1 MALFPTAKFEVLLP
15 GGIVTPGRRLE
26 AELVVRNDETIPR
39 AEHVS
44 LVFNS
49 TAWAGYGSGKSRSVV
64 TRTIFLAPLNSDL
77 PAGEL
82 PPGVHRYPFLIEIPD
97 WLPPAY
103 SGSDCGIVHRLEAR
117 LDVDWAIDPT
127 ASLVPTVAM
136 PPRTAVRTPRSTR
149 SPAGFHDSIVLE
161 VLLESTTVT
170 QDEPLR
176 GQVAL
181 RSGHDARFDAVDLCL
196 ASVAHVPMG
205 RGDRRRGG
213 GQTIHVPAS
222 SLRSGEPVPFVF
234 PPTSYAFPPSFQD
247 GFLDHQ
253 VGLFVSVDI
262 PWAIDPSFEIA
273 IEMLPHGS
281 TVVGGPAEGAV
292 GSERLR
298 RVSMAMAQTAGLRQ
312 GLPPTLVEGAH
323 GPVSLRLVDSARGGN
338 IGVMVEMTYPDVEL
352 GIRFRPLGVLEGF
365 RESPLLPP
373 GLRDQYLLRCEPEG
387 GRAALADAD
396 LEAFFGPVVGELGKP
411 DEVRLSDHHFALHY
425 TLPNDE
431 VERMT
436 EIARFARDILN
447 QMAEIIAEHFSWP
460 TLKAMTNVQ
469 LLTKDEKD
477 LIQGQI
483 ALAQQAAQ
491 QQAQMAAQQQAMSP
505 SPGMPPAMPSPMG
518 QQSAPPGASMAGQ
531 APPASPPQ
539 IPPDIQEK
547 LSKPTWEEIE
557 QFLRQDNIR
566 RFRIDVETD
575 STIEADVG
583 QAKQD
588 MTEFLSTIGQ
598 VLNQSVQMVAVAPP
612 LAKLLGA
619 VIKQGSRLFSFGRE
633 LEDIIDTTMDQIAG
647 MPPQQQGQEGAKGE
661 DPQVTQMKAMI
672 EQMKLQQKEESEKRD
687 AQLKLLEIQTKAE
700 IEQMKIQAEAQRTAA
715 EQRMQEQQMLTD
727 RVNAAEDRQMEANDR
742 ERDRQFQGYQS
753 DRDRAFQS
761 DESQRGREF
770 DGEQNEAER
779 KARQRERADT

>member
-1 MALFPTAKFEVLLP
+1 MALFPSAKFEVLLP

-26 AELVVRNDETIPR
+26 AELVVINAEPIAR

-77 PAGEL
+77 PGGEL
-82 PPGVHRYPFLIEIPD
+82 PPGDHRYPFLIEIPE

-103 SGSDCGIVHRLEAR
+103 SGNDCGIVHRLEAR

-136 PPRTAVRTPRSTR
+136 PPRQAARTPRSTR
-149 SPAGFHDSIVLE
+149 SPVGFHDTIVLE
-161 VLLESTTVT
+161 VLLDSTTVT

-205 RGDRRRGG
+205 RGDRRRNG
-213 GQTIHVPAS
+213 GQTIHVPAA

-234 PPTSYAFPPSFQD
+234 PPAAYQFPPSFQD

-281 TVVGGPAEGAV
+281 TLIGGAAEGAV

-298 RVSMAMAQTAGLRQ
+298 RVSMAMAQASGLRQ
-312 GLPPTLVEGAH
+312 GLPPVLVDGAQ

-338 IGVMVEMTYPDVEL
+338 IGVLVEMTYPEVEL

-365 RESPLLPP
+365 RESPLLPA
-373 GLRDQYLLRCEPEG
+373 GLRDQYLLRAEPEA
-387 GRAALADAD
+387 GRSPVADAD
-396 LEAFFGPVVGELGKP
+396 LQAFFGAVLAELGKP

-436 EIARFARDILN
+436 EIARFARSR
-447 QMAEIIAEHFSWP
+447 AESLADAIARLPFPPELSASRAAW
-460 TLKAMTNVQ
+460 
-469 LLTKDEKD
+469 
-477 LIQGQI
+477 
-483 ALAQQAAQ
+483 QA
-491 QQAQMAAQQQAMSP
+491 
-505 SPGMPPAMPSPMG
+505 
-518 QQSAPPGASMAGQ
+518 
-531 APPASPPQ
+531 
-539 IPPDIQEK
+539 
-547 LSKPTWEEIE
+547 
-557 QFLRQDNIR
+557 
-566 RFRIDVETD
+566 V
-575 STIEADVG
+575 
-583 QAKQD
+583 
-588 MTEFLSTIGQ
+588 
-598 VLNQSVQMVAVAPP
+598 
-612 LAKLLGA
+612 
-619 VIKQGSRLFSFGRE
+619 
-633 LEDIIDTTMDQIAG
+633 
-647 MPPQQQGQEGAKGE
+647 
-661 DPQVTQMKAMI
+661 
-672 EQMKLQQKEESEKRD
+672 
-687 AQLKLLEIQTKAE
+687 
-700 IEQMKIQAEAQRTAA
+700 AA
-715 EQRMQEQQMLTD
+715 EQSATLVPTGPAIHGVAMRARVVGGEERGLVAAIRTITTKKGPRTRVEVDLRGAPLPKPARAELEAEAPID
-727 RVNAAEDRQMEANDR
+727 RVRPVRAVFPEAHVLGDGATVTL
-742 ERDRQFQGYQS
+742 ERDGFTQ
-753 DRDRAFQS
+753 DPRALLSALETFLWWVL
-761 DESQRGREF
+761 EVRG
-770 DGEQNEAER
+770 ER
-779 KARQRERADT
+779 RADAPYR